1 MHLNARSLKINFD
14 KFKLMWGNLRNLFSV
29 IGMSETWLNDTTA
42 KQVNITGYNFVTN
55 HRKSK
60 SGGWVGIYLFYKII
74 LNRNFDQIVISQTL
88 RRLKH
93 FL

>member
-55 HRKSK
+55 HRQSK
-60 SGGWVGIYLFYKII
+60 SGGWVGIYLQ
-74 LNRNFDQIVISQTL
+74 NFL
-88 RRLKH
+88 E
-93 FL
+93 